1 MIKDAIANCVPGSTH
16 YGLGGPAGDRNSEAI
31 INRVLLLLFATDVFL
46 RCLDRSVPEQ
56 KPNLFEFTAAVMT
69 ESGTGATKI
78 VGRQIGYSGL
88 SGTPLDGIPDYVRC
102 HASFSW
108 LSYFRHSSEYSPVA
122 HARMPEP
129 CIQELLG
136 P

>member
-1 MIKDAIANCVPGSTH
+1 MPK
-16 YGLGGPAGDRNSEAI
+16 
-31 INRVLLLLFATDVFL
+31 
-46 RCLDRSVPEQ
+46 Q
-56 KPNLFEFTAAVMT
+56 KPNLFEFAATIMA

-78 VGRQIGYSGL
+78 VGRQIGYAGL

-102 HASFSW
+102 HASFLS
-108 LSYFRHSSEYSPVA
+108 LSYFRHSSEYSPFA